1 MKTVG
6 YGIIGC
12 GMISEIHAKA
22 LSEIPEAKLIA
33 GFHPVPGK
41 AAAFGEKFGC
51 LGYDNFEEFLANS
64 DIEAVTVA
72 TPSGLHL
79 QGALGAINAGKNV
92 IVEKPIEITLERVDQ
107 IIKAAEE
114 KGVILGGIFHSRYF
128 EIPQLIKKT
137 IESGRLGTIA
147 MADAQVKWYR
157 SQEYYD
163 SGKWRGTWA
172 LDGGGALMNQ
182 SIHAIDLLSWFM
194 GPIKEISGRCETLAH
209 ERIEVEDT
217 AVATCRFENGA
228 LGVIEGTTCAWPG
241 FLKRIEICGSE
252 GTIVMEEESLKVWE
266 MKNPTPEDEEI
277 VRKYIGKE
285 SAQNGGA
292 GDPSTLGYEGHKLE
306 LEDFTAAV
314 RDKRKPLVDGYEA
327 RKAVEIIEAIY
338 KSSKL
343 GGKVVTLPLEV

>member
-1 MKTVG
+1 MKTIG
-6 YGIIGC
+6 FGMIGC

-22 LSEIPEAKLIA
+22 ISEIEGSKVVA
-33 GFHPVPGK
+33 GYDPVPGRAK
-41 AAAFGEKFGC
+41 AFGEKFGC
-51 LGYDNFEEFLANS
+51 RGYDNLDEFLQDS
-64 DIEAVTVA
+64 ELDAVIIA

-79 QGALGAINAGKNV
+79 DGALAAINEGKAV
-92 IVEKPIEITLERVDQ
+92 LVEKPIEITLERIDK

-114 KGVILGGIFHSRYF
+114 KDVILGGIFHSRYF
-128 EIPQLIKKT
+128 PVPELIKKT
-137 IESGRLGTIA
+137 VESGRLGKIA

-182 SIHAIDLLSWFM
+182 SIHAIDLLQWFM
-194 GPIKEISGRCETLAH
+194 GPVKEISGRCRTIAH
-209 ERIEVEDT
+209 ERIEVEDS
-217 AVATCRFENGA
+217 AVATCVFENGA

-241 FLKRIEICGSE
+241 FLKRIQICGSE

-266 MKNPTPEDEEI
+266 MKNPTAEDEEI
-277 VRKYIGKE
+277 RRKYLGVE

-306 LEDFTAAV
+306 ITDFADAV
-314 RDKRKPLVDGYEA
+314 RNHRKPMIDGNEA

-338 KSSKL
+338 KSSDNNGETIK
-343 GGKVVTLPLEV
+343 LPLEY

>member
-6 YGIIGC
+6 FGMIGC
-12 GMISEIHAKA
+12 GMIAKIHAKA
-22 LSEIPEAKLIA
+22 ISEIEGAKVIA
-33 GFHPVPGK
+33 GYDPFPGAAK
-41 AAAFGEKFGC
+41 AFADMFGC
-51 LGYDNFEEFLANS
+51 KGYDNLDEFLA
-64 DIEAVTVA
+64 DPEIQAVTIA

-79 QGALGAINAGKNV
+79 DGALAAINAGKNV
-92 IVEKPIEITLERVDQ
+92 IFEKPIEITLERIDQ

-128 EIPQLIKKT
+128 EVPQLIKKT
-137 IESGRLGTIA
+137 IESGKLGTIA

-182 SIHAIDLLSWFM
+182 SIHAIDLLQWFM
-194 GPIKEISGRCETLAH
+194 GDVVDISGRCVTLAH
-209 ERIEVEDT
+209 ERIEVEDS
-217 AVATCRFENGA
+217 AVATLRFKNGA

-241 FLKRIEICGSE
+241 FMKRIEICGSE

-266 MKNPTPEDEEI
+266 MKNPNKEDEEI
-277 VRKYIGKE
+277 IAKYIGKD
-285 SAQNGGA
+285 SSSNGGA

-306 LEDFTAAV
+306 LTDFADAV
-314 RDKRKPLVDGYEA
+314 RNNRKPMIDGYEA

-338 KSSKL
+338 KSNRED
-343 GGKVVTLPLEV
+343 GKVVSLPLVK

>member
-33 GFHPVPGK
+33 GFDPVPGK

-252 GTIVMEEESLKVWE
+252 GTIVMEEESLKVW
-266 MKNPTPEDEEI
+266 
-277 VRKYIGKE
+277 
-285 SAQNGGA
+285 
-292 GDPSTLGYEGHKLE
+292 
-306 LEDFTAAV
+306 
-314 RDKRKPLVDGYEA
+314 
-327 RKAVEIIEAIY
+327 
-338 KSSKL
+338 
-343 GGKVVTLPLEV
+343 